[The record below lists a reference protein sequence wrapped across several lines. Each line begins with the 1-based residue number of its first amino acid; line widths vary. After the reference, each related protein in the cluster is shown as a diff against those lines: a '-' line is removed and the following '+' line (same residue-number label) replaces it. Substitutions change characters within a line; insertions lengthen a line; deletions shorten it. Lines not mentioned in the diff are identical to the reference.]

1 MIQGGVASSTER
13 GSASLTTV
21 RLDLLG
27 LAMLAIP
34 NQRMPGSVCDPGVRT
49 LRVGTSEALGV
60 DPSGGFLGGF
70 SPQARD
76 ATSAG
81 TGPPPDEAMEARRQ
95 AGQWCGQ
102 RGESRRWSLVRILA
116 AALDW
121 AEPGWGQQRD
131 PSRSRQSMR
140 KDTSRNKNI

>member
-34 NQRMPGSVCDPGVRT
+34 NQRMNVSVCDPGVRT

-60 DPSGGFLGGF
+60 DPSGGLLGGF

-76 ATSAG
+76 AQAQALTLHP
-81 TGPPPDEAMEARRQ
+81 TRQWRRDDR
-95 AGQWCGQ
+95 
-102 RGESRRWSLVRILA
+102 RGNRVGSGA
-116 AALDW
+116 
-121 AEPGWGQQRD
+121 
-131 PSRSRQSMR
+131 
-140 KDTSRNKNI
+140 